1 MNKVIVIFV
10 SLFTTSC
17 AVPNKFEL
25 ESFSEDLSCILP
37 KEKMYIYMAFDRCP
51 LLSDKPVPKAT
62 YWNLRKLDELNPHK
76 DLSSDDKVETLKNC
90 AIGTES
96 VQRLLIDTDSQL
108 FVDSIVLRSDSVSSN
123 RLLIY
128 GKTNHQ
134 NRELNWLFDSRKNE
148 GFEVL
153 DRIKAD
159 FNMCKTDE

>member
-1 MNKVIVIFV
+1 MNKTIIIFMSLVIA
-10 SLFTTSC
+10 SC
-17 AVPNKFEL
+17 AVPNKIEL

-51 LLSDKPVPKAT
+51 VLSDKPVPKAT
-62 YWNLRKLDELNPHK
+62 YWNLRKLDELSPLK
-76 DLSSDDKVETLKNC
+76 DLSSDDKVEVLKNC
-90 AIGTES
+90 AIGAES
-96 VQRLLIDTDSQL
+96 VQRFLINTDSRL

-134 NRELNWLFDSRKNE
+134 DRELNWIFDSRKNME
-148 GFEVL
+148 LEIL

-159 FNMCKTDE
+159 FNICKPVE